1 MDVGNLGHA
10 FGTSRRLST
19 VRQDALKSEQVL
31 FYLVLLV
38 LGGCTASPWVQREQ
52 GPKPNTLYADRV
64 IWAVVPL
71 RNESGSAAAN
81 GSQMADELTNTLQTV
96 ENMDVLPVNRV
107 IAAMEV
113 LQLPQLRSPVDVM
126 HLARTLG
133 VDGIIVGTITAYDPY
148 DPPKVGLQLE
158 LYQASYKLQS
168 QNVDVRELMHAAT
181 GNTAP
186 APGDAP
192 GEIAPVSTA
201 SAMLDASNPIVRQRL
216 RAYASGRGGH
226 QPTSKPWWKRI
237 AVSTGI
243 TEKDDT
249 DWHLY
254 RINMNLFTQYVSAE
268 LTERLLQA
276 ESLRL
281 GLSRRTPGR

>member
-1 MDVGNLGHA
+1 M

-19 VRQDALKSEQVL
+19 VRQDALTSEQVL
-31 FYLVLLV
+31 LYLVLLV
-38 LGGCTASPWVQREQ
+38 LGGCTASPLVQRDQ
-52 GPKPNTLYADRV
+52 GPTPQTLYADRV

-71 RNESGSAAAN
+71 RNESGTASAN
-81 GSQMADELTNTLQTV
+81 GSQMADQLTNTLQTV
-96 ENMDVLPVNRV
+96 ENIDVLPVNRV
-107 IAAMEV
+107 IAAMHALE
-113 LQLPQLRSPVDVM
+113 LPQLRSPVDVM

-158 LYQASYKLQS
+158 LYQVTPKLQS
-168 QNVDVRELMHAAT
+168 QQVDVRELMHAAT

-186 APGDAP
+186 GDAP
-192 GEIAPVSTA
+192 RRIAPVNTA
-201 SAMLDASNPIVRQRL
+201 SAMLNASNPIVRERL

-226 QPTSKPWWKRI
+226 EPAAQPWWKRI

-243 TEKDDT
+243 AQKDDT

-254 RINMNLFTQYVSAE
+254 RINMNLFTEYASAE
-268 LTERLLQA
+268 LAERLLQA

>member
-1 MDVGNLGHA
+1 M
-10 FGTSRRLST
+10 
-19 VRQDALKSEQVL
+19 RQDALTSEQVF
-31 FYLVLLV
+31 FYLVLLI
-38 LGGCTASPWVQREQ
+38 LGGCTASPIMQREQ
-52 GPKPNTLYADRV
+52 GPNADSLYADRV

-71 RNESGSAAAN
+71 RNESGSATAN
-81 GSQMADELTNTLQTV
+81 GSMMADSLANTLQTV

-107 IAAMEV
+107 IAAMQTLE
-113 LQLPQLRSPVDVM
+113 LPQLRSPVDVM

-133 VDGIIVGTITAYDPY
+133 VDGIVVGTITAYDPY
-148 DPPKVGLQLE
+148 DSPKVGLQLE
-158 LYQASYKLQS
+158 LYATSQRLQS
-168 QNVDVRELMHAAT
+168 QAVDIRELMSAPT

-186 APGDAP
+186 APGSP
-192 GEIAPVSTA
+192 GSIPGDIAPVSTA
-201 SAMLDASNPIVRQRL
+201 SAMLDASNPATRNRL

-226 QPTSKPWWKRI
+226 KPSDQPWWKRI

-254 RINMNLFTQYVSAE
+254 RINMNLFTEYASAE
-268 LTERLLQA
+268 LAERLLQA
-276 ESLRL
+276 ESYRL

>member
-1 MDVGNLGHA
+1 M
-10 FGTSRRLST
+10 
-19 VRQDALKSEQVL
+19 RQDALTSEQVL
-31 FYLVLLV
+31 CYLVLLI
-38 LGGCTASPWVQREQ
+38 LGGCTASPWVSREQ
-52 GPKPNTLYADRV
+52 GPTPNSLYADRV

-81 GSQMADELTNTLQTV
+81 GSLMADSLANTLQTV

-107 IAAMEV
+107 IAAMQALE
-113 LQLPQLRSPVDVM
+113 LPYLRSPVDVM

-133 VDGIIVGTITAYDPY
+133 VDGIVVGTITAYDPY

-158 LYQASYKLQS
+158 LYQTSQRLQS
-168 QNVDVRELMHAAT
+168 QAVDIRELMSAPT

-186 APGDAP
+186 APGEISGD
-192 GEIAPVSTA
+192 IAPISTA
-201 SAMLDASNPIVRQRL
+201 SAILDASNPVTRDRL
-216 RAYASGRGGH
+216 RVFASGRGGH
-226 QPTSKPWWKRI
+226 KPTTSPWWKRI

-243 TEKDDT
+243 AEKDDT

-254 RINMNLFTQYVSAE
+254 RINMNLFTEYVSAE
-268 LTERLLQA
+268 LAERLLQA
-276 ESLRL
+276 ESYRL